1 MASTALLQGISYPN
15 LHCCFFYQQ
24 FFRHRNDVV
33 EVDVTRRIVII
44 GFTFKKFITFV
55 LFPGLRLFLN
65 GLSHD

>member
-1 MASTALLQGISYPN
+1 MAAAALLRDISYRN
-15 LHCCFFYQQ
+15 LHYCFFYQQ
-24 FFRHRNDVV
+24 FFGHRNDVV